1 MNGCGHVMLFFF
13 IMQYLVKLK
22 IEDEQYMY
30 AYSNYYL
37 LLSLNEKNFTIRNVK
52 KHLIEILW
60 NGQVL

>member
-1 MNGCGHVMLFFF
+1 MSNAIFF

-37 LLSLNEKNFTIRNVK
+37 LLSLNEKNSTIRNVK
-52 KHLIEILW
+52 KHLIEIL
-60 NGQVL
+60 